1 MKILLPLAWLYG
13 GIMQVR
19 NWLFDHQWLKQ
30 ERFALPVINV
40 GNLAV
45 GGTGKTPHTE
55 YLLRLLTEAGWQ
67 CAMLSRGYGRKTKGY
82 RRAQGCAPDEVGDEP
97 WQVQQHFPSVRVS
110 VCERRVEG
118 IRRLMEEAQPEVIV
132 LDDAYQHRYV
142 QAGLNLLL
150 TDYARPYD
158 QDAVM
163 PAGRLRE
170 FKSGAR
176 RAHLVIVTKCPP
188 DLSEAAMRQLE
199 ARLQLLPHQQLY
211 FTTLSYGPLYA
222 FGQCGASPKAPCLE
236 TARVLLLCGIA
247 RPQSLIDYLKPKCR
261 TLDKDLFR
269 DHHHFSAKEM
279 AALEKKA
286 ETYDYVITTE
296 KDAARLADYPLS
308 PALRARL
315 WVQPV
320 TISLL
325 KNANQFNQTI
335 LNYVTENSRNRKVD

>member
-13 GIMQVR
+13 CIMQIR

-30 ERFALPVINV
+30 ERFALPIINV

-55 YLLRLLTEAGWQ
+55 YLLRLLTEEGWQ

-82 RRAQGCAPDEVGDEP
+82 RRVQGCAPDEVGDEP
-97 WQVQQHFPSVRVS
+97 WQVQQHFPTVRVS

-118 IRRLMEEAQPEVIV
+118 IRKLMEESLPEVIL

-150 TDYARPYD
+150 TDYARPYY

-170 FKSGAR
+170 FKSGAH

-188 DLSEAAMRQLE
+188 DLSEAAMHE
-199 ARLQLLPHQQLY
+199 FEERLQLLPHQQLY
-211 FTTLSYGPLYA
+211 FTSLSYGPLYA
-222 FGQCGASPKAPCLE
+222 FGQCGDSPKAPQLDQ
-236 TARVLLLCGIA
+236 ARVLLLCGIA
-247 RPQSLIDYLKPKCR
+247 RPQSLIDYLQPKCQ
-261 TLDKDLFR
+261 TLHKDLFR
-269 DHHHFSAKEM
+269 DHHRFSAKEM

-286 ETYDYVITTE
+286 ESYDYVITTE

-308 PALRARL
+308 PALRSRL